1 MTKKSLSYLIE
12 AEMEK
17 ATVFMAAKEITNKL
31 QKVVE
36 TLAKIPADDLLPLG
50 DAMRELFDSE
60 QSSQFEQNV
69 STKINELVDAVRT
82 ARNEIADQIDAL
94 QNGEPMN
101 DMANSSHEDM
111 FPDAEAD
118 AASGAPP
125 EMGGNEAAPA
135 PAAEDAGFGDDDL
148 GMGDDDP
155 FAGVDTSNPAGR
167 MQKESARK
175 TKKVLEGA
183 SADHL
188 LARQFTK
195 LIREGKSAKKA
206 GQMIAE
212 QYAMPFNTVVEIITK
227 VRNG

>member
-1 MTKKSLSYLIE
+1 MTKKTLSYLIE

-60 QSSQFEQNV
+60 QAAGFEQNV
-69 STKINELVDAVRT
+69 SAKINELVDAVRN

-101 DMANSSHEDM
+101 DLSQTDSEDM
-111 FPDAEAD
+111 FPDAGAD
-118 AASGAPP
+118 AAPEAGA
-125 EMGGNEAAPA
+125 E
-135 PAAEDAGFGDDDL
+135 
-148 GMGDDDP
+148 DP
-155 FAGVDTSNPAGR
+155 FAGAADEAALGGDDDMAGLDNEDPFAGIDTSNPAGR
-167 MQKESARK
+167 MQKESAK
-175 TKKVLEGA
+175 ATKKVLEGT
-183 SADHL
+183 SADHR
-188 LARQFTK
+188 LAKQFAK
-195 LIREGKSAKKA
+195 LIREGKSAKEA
-206 GQMIAE
+206 GSLIAE

>member
-1 MTKKSLSYLIE
+1 MTKKKTLSYLIE

-60 QSSQFEQNV
+60 QAAGFEQNV
-69 STKINELVDAVRT
+69 SAKINELVDAVRN

-101 DMANSSHEDM
+101 DLSQTDGEDM
-111 FPDAEAD
+111 FPDAEA
-118 AASGAPP
+118 APEAGA
-125 EMGGNEAAPA
+125 EGG
-135 PAAEDAGFGDDDL
+135 
-148 GMGDDDP
+148 DP
-155 FAGVDTSNPAGR
+155 FAGAADEAGLGDDDMAGLDNEDPFAGIDTANPAGR
-167 MQKESARK
+167 PQKESARA
-175 TKKVLEGA
+175 TKKVLEGT
-183 SADHL
+183 SADHR
-188 LARQFTK
+188 LAKQFAK
-195 LIREGKSAKKA
+195 LIREGKSAKQA
-206 GQMIAE
+206 GKLIAE